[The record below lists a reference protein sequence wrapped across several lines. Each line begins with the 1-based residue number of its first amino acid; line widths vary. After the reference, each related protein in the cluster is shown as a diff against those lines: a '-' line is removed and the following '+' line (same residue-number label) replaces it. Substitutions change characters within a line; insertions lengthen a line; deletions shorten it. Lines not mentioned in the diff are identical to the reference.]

1 MSPKKGRLGGGVTPG
16 ARLVNVDTDH
26 CNDQATVCCWHHKYG
41 TCLLT
46 LQSTLRQPAPPGPR
60 QGNSLRYKLSK
71 NAISETGV
79 YATKA
84 KRQAKLHPESD
95 ICRLTMFF
103 FFPHLVGRI
112 VMVMHC
118 VVYPVFKYP
127 IQLDS
132 WIAHY
137 RTSFCESKMC
147 FKWKHLV

>member
-1 MSPKKGRLGGGVTPG
+1 MWTLITVMTRPLSAAGIINMEHASSPYSPHSGNLP
-16 ARLVNVDTDH
+16 
-26 CNDQATVCCWHHKYG
+26 
-41 TCLLT
+41 
-46 LQSTLRQPAPPGPR
+46 PPGPR
-60 QGNSLRYKLSK
+60 QGNSLGYKLSK

-103 FFPHLVGRI
+103 FFPHLLCRI
-112 VMVMHC
+112 VIVMHC
-118 VVYPVFKYP
+118 VVRPVFKYP